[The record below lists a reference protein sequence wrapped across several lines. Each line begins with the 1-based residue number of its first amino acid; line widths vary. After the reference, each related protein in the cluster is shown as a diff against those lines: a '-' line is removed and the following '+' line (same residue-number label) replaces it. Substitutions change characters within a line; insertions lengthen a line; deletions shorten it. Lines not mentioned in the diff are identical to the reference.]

1 MRASIS
7 RSGISGRVIAPSS
20 KSYTIR
26 GLLCAALATGESEI
40 IHPLGSDDTEASL
53 DVLSKIGVS
62 VYQQK
67 DSWQINGGNL
77 HKPEEDLFC
86 RNSALTLRFMTAI
99 TSIIPGQCCLTAGP
113 SLIRRPVEPLIQ
125 ALQQLGVD
133 CHYQVSPAGIIVNGN
148 KLSGGVTSLS
158 GSISSQF
165 ISALLLISPFTDESM
180 TIRIATPL
188 ESQSFVLMTLECL
201 KLFGIKVKASVDL
214 REFEI
219 CRQTYQPTKY
229 TVESD
234 WSSASY
240 LLALGALVDEVVVE
254 NLNLESLQGDK
265 TIIDHL
271 RDMGASVT
279 VDQTSVRV
287 RKSRLKAIKT
297 NLTDCID
304 LLPTLSIL
312 ASIAEGESQFTGI
325 ARARLKESNRIV
337 AIREGLER
345 MGIEVVEEEDRLSIT
360 GASPKGATIDPK
372 NDHRIAMSF
381 GLLGSL
387 VGGTIVE
394 QAECVDKTYPE
405 FWATLKSI
413 GGRVKLDEQ

>member
-77 HKPEEDLFC
+77 HKPKEDLFC

-99 TSIIPGQCCLTAGP
+99 TSIIPGQCRLTAGP
-113 SLIRRPVEPLIQ
+113 SLMRRPIEPLIQ

-133 CHYQVSPAGIIVNGN
+133 CHYQASPAGVIVNGN
-148 KLSGGVTSLS
+148 KLSGGMTSLS

-165 ISALLLISPFTDESM
+165 ISALLLISPFTDEGM

-279 VDQTSVRV
+279 VDQTSIRV

-304 LLPTLSIL
+304 LLPTLSVL
-312 ASIAEGESQFTGI
+312 ASIAEGESQFTGV

-345 MGIEVVEEEDRLSIT
+345 MGIEVVEEEDKLSIT

-372 NDHRIAMSF
+372 NDHRIAMAF

-387 VGGTIVE
+387 VGGTIIE

-405 FWATLKSI
+405 FWTTLKSI

>member
-1 MRASIS
+1 
-7 RSGISGRVIAPSS
+7 
-20 KSYTIR
+20 
-26 GLLCAALATGESEI
+26 LATGESEI

-77 HKPEEDLFC
+77 HKPKEDLFC

-99 TSIIPGQCCLTAGP
+99 TSIIPGQCRLTAGP
-113 SLIRRPVEPLIQ
+113 SLMRRPIEPLIQ

-133 CHYQVSPAGIIVNGN
+133 CHYQASPAGVIVNGN
-148 KLSGGVTSLS
+148 KLSGGMTSLS

-165 ISALLLISPFTDESM
+165 ISALLLISPFTDEGM

-279 VDQTSVRV
+279 VDQTSIRV

-304 LLPTLSIL
+304 LLPTLSVL
-312 ASIAEGESQFTGI
+312 ASIAEGESQFTGV

-345 MGIEVVEEEDRLSIT
+345 MGIEVVEEEDKLSIT

-372 NDHRIAMSF
+372 NDHRIAMAF

-387 VGGTIVE
+387 VGGTIIE

-405 FWATLKSI
+405 FWTTLKSI

>member
-1 MRASIS
+1 
-7 RSGISGRVIAPSS
+7 
-20 KSYTIR
+20 
-26 GLLCAALATGESEI
+26 
-40 IHPLGSDDTEASL
+40 
-53 DVLSKIGVS
+53 
-62 VYQQK
+62 
-67 DSWQINGGNL
+67 
-77 HKPEEDLFC
+77 
-86 RNSALTLRFMTAI
+86 
-99 TSIIPGQCCLTAGP
+99 
-113 SLIRRPVEPLIQ
+113 
-125 ALQQLGVD
+125 
-133 CHYQVSPAGIIVNGN
+133 
-148 KLSGGVTSLS
+148 
-158 GSISSQF
+158 
-165 ISALLLISPFTDESM
+165 M

-279 VDQTSVRV
+279 VDQTSIRV

-304 LLPTLSIL
+304 LLPTLSVL
-312 ASIAEGESQFTGI
+312 ASIAEGESQFTGV

-345 MGIEVVEEEDRLSIT
+345 MGIEVVEEEDKLSIT

-372 NDHRIAMSF
+372 NDHRIAMAF

-387 VGGTIVE
+387 VGGTIIE

-405 FWATLKSI
+405 FWTTLKSI